1 MIPFTRREL
10 VNAWNT
16 ATAASKATKRNN
28 AHRLLLFYAVE
39 CGLKA
44 VYLKRHNKDPLDSQT
59 AAPLAHDLNRILD
72 LLNVAQVLRITPKQF
87 TLPPLQKPLTQRN
100 CRVGELNQVWRYG
113 GMLAQPTDIE
123 VEEKLEAVQ
132 VWIAKELQ

>member
-16 ATAASKATKRNN
+16 ATAASIATKRSN

-59 AAPLAHDLNRILD
+59 AAPLSHDLNRILD
-72 LLNVAQVLRITPKQF
+72 LLNVAAVLRITPNLF
-87 TLPPLQKPLTQRN
+87 TLTPLQKPPTQRS
-100 CRVGELNQVWRYG
+100 CKVGELNQVWRYG
-113 GMLAQPTDIE
+113 GRLTQPTDIE
-123 VEEKLEAVQ
+123 IEKKLEVVQ
-132 VWIAKELQ
+132 LWIAKELQ